1 MFNQRNDLSKDDMTK
16 SRDVRDPSQNSH
28 SDQRY
33 RNDTVQ
39 MQENLTATRNPPN
52 SDDDDDFPDI
62 DELLSGMKQKNNLAS
77 ADPNSDNNNDN
88 DDFPDIDELLS
99 GMKQKSVPAS
109 AKSNDGNMAE
119 KVDNGTRGDSPDSS
133 RSTEGST
140 QDPIVLSDDES
151 IGAESETD
159 YTDPDVDLAANSY
172 PDSSHVADSELADG
186 DGFGSRAALTSH
198 CLVADHQD
206 DNDKN
211 SGGIDNAQ
219 LRLSTDRPRSASPS
233 HRSVTYQASK
243 QMDTD
248 NVQGSKNLD
257 VTKELEDEGSDVSV
271 EGSDEDSDGTC
282 STRGRKLS
290 TVSVKNP
297 ASDSNIPEQSPQLD
311 LAVASPQESDLKN
324 DHLPKRHHRHRRGVT
339 ENVRRNR
346 PRTIAPIRLASTAS
360 TTLRS
365 SAEPQSRA
373 QITALGREMVDDG
386 STDDSDDGTQESE
399 EIPIRGCLTLKT
411 IESKV
416 VYCLTFSQELLQKLV
431 EHGRDKI
438 LPRASLAAVV
448 TRETRNGH
456 LCKNGL

>member
-1 MFNQRNDLSKDDMTK
+1 VIVLILAAQQKEALKVST
-16 SRDVRDPSQNSH
+16 PSFSLWPGLPTH
-28 SDQRY
+28 
-33 RNDTVQ
+33 TI
-39 MQENLTATRNPPN
+39 P
-52 SDDDDDFPDI
+52 
-62 DELLSGMKQKNNLAS
+62 
-77 ADPNSDNNNDN
+77 
-88 DDFPDIDELLS
+88 
-99 GMKQKSVPAS
+99 
-109 AKSNDGNMAE
+109 
-119 KVDNGTRGDSPDSS
+119 
-133 RSTEGST
+133 
-140 QDPIVLSDDES
+140 DPIVLSDDES

-416 VYCLTFSQELLQKLV
+416 VYCLTFSQELLPEASGTWQRQDIAKSVSSSSSDKRDSERSLV
-431 EHGRDKI
+431 QERVMSRPVRNSRFSSEDDALLLQLKGEGLSWDKI
-438 LPRASLAAVV
+438 SDRFPERSKGTLQVHYSTKLKRRS
-448 TRETRNGH
+448 ETSETMRKRRRSG
-456 LCKNGL
+456 